1 MIPRMYWL
9 VMLVALALLGVAIA
23 LSAYTGDWTASAS
36 DPYPF
41 GALTC
46 SHCRHETT
54 TTGNPQQEIQRGL
67 RDGQAWGRVNHA
79 AVK

>member
-1 MIPRMYWL
+1 MIPKMYWL
-9 VMLVALALLGVAIA
+9 VMLVALAVLGVAIA
-23 LSAYTGDWTASAS
+23 VSQWTASAS

-46 SHCRHETT
+46 SHCQHGAIP
-54 TTGNPQQEIQRGL
+54 TGSPQQEIQRGL
-67 RDGQAWGRVNHA
+67 RDGVNHA